1 VSFTV
6 GVARCR
12 DYGRENV
19 SRAVAEAVERAGGM
33 PENPGGDA
41 LVKANLLAPAEPE
54 RAVTTHPEVVR
65 AVAGE
70 IQKRF
75 GSRVHIADNPGF
87 IFTDTGELFKKTKI
101 DEAAAVD
108 GVSYGLLADRG
119 FREAAPGAFRA
130 LSAAR
135 VSARYLDAEFCV
147 NVPKL
152 KTHLETEISG
162 CLKNIFGTADTE
174 TRKKCHAS
182 RSRKRLADAIADV
195 YSVKP
200 PQFHVMDAIESMEG
214 DGPSYGLPR
223 KTGFVLAGANA
234 LAVDWAAAVIM
245 GYRNPIDIPLL
256 SAAASRGMGPA
267 SRGEISL
274 VGAEWDE
281 LPAPGFKKS
290 SGYVR
295 ALPVFLRG
303 IGYRLVSVTP
313 RLDTGKCVKCWICAR
328 VCPVEAISRSS
339 GAKDDFP
346 SVEKRKCVRCLC
358 CHEMCPTGAM
368 KAHKNLLA
376 RLVEKSRVI

>member
-1 VSFTV
+1 MSFTV
-6 GVARCR
+6 GAARCG

-33 PENPGGDA
+33 PENACRDA
-41 LVKANLLAPAEPE
+41 LVKANLLSPAEPE
-54 RAVTTHPEVVR
+54 RAVTTHPEVAR
-65 AVAGE
+65 AVAAE
-70 IQKRF
+70 IRRRF
-75 GSRVHIADNPGF
+75 GSRVRIADNPGF
-87 IFTDTGELFKKTKI
+87 IFTDTADLFKKTKI
-101 DEAAAVD
+101 EEAAALE
-108 GVSYGLLADRG
+108 GVSCGLLAEGG
-119 FREAAPGAFRA
+119 FREVGVDTFKA
-130 LSAAR
+130 LSSAR
-135 VSARYLDAEFCV
+135 ISARYLDAEFCV

-174 TRKKCHAS
+174 TRKKCHNS
-182 RSRKRLADAIADV
+182 RSQKRLADAIADI

-214 DGPSYGLPR
+214 DGPSRGRPR

-234 LAVDWAAAVIM
+234 LAVDWVAATVM
-245 GYRNPIDIPLL
+245 GYDNPTDIPLL
-256 SAAASRGMGPA
+256 ASAAARGMGPA

-281 LPAPGFKKS
+281 LPVRGFKKS

-295 ALPVFLRG
+295 ALPTFLRG

-313 RLDTGKCVKCWICAR
+313 RLYPDKCVRCGICAR
-328 VCPVEAISRSS
+328 VCPVGAILPLS
-339 GAKDDFP
+339 GANDGFP

-368 KAHKNLLA
+368 TAHKNLFA
-376 RLVEKSRVI
+376 RLIEKARA